1 MRRLLSTVLM
11 IVVAGAILLFLQS
24 TTPPYAMLT
33 GPIRT
38 EGAQGDTIASRTF
51 SARVDKAVQA
61 KTIAYKRFGKDV
73 ERETSGVWLLVA
85 VEMRVGQQTM
95 PIRAATIRGASGRL
109 YRQSRRADGAPQLL
123 STKTVQPGLP
133 TTGLLVFEMP
143 EAEVS
148 DMTLLLSSQY
158 GPQLQDEIA
167 IVLDPKKIAVRDKAV
182 IGNDGF

>member
-1 MRRLLSTVLM
+1 MRRLLSAALM
-11 IVVAGAILLFLQS
+11 IALAGAILLFLQS

-33 GPIRT
+33 GPIST
-38 EGAQGDTIASRTF
+38 SGVQGDTVASRTF
-51 SARVDKAVQA
+51 SVRVDKAVQA
-61 KTIAYKRFGKDV
+61 KAIAYKRFGKDV

-85 VEMRVGQQTM
+85 VEARVGPQTM

-133 TTGLLVFEMP
+133 TTGLLVFELP
-143 EAEVS
+143 EEETTEMS
-148 DMTLLLSSQY
+148 LLLSGQY

-167 IVLDPKKIAVRDKAV
+167 IALDTKKIAVRDKAV
-182 IGNDGF
+182 IGNDGL